1 MAERKMILILQG
13 MKRETG
19 LRSPRIFVYCLLGYR
34 RTVQVCTWLRIC
46 ILINGVSLSR
56 SITSRR
62 YSPELIKRYSIV

>member
-1 MAERKMILILQG
+1 MAERKMIVNLHG

-19 LRSPRIFVYCLLGYR
+19 LRSPRIFVYYPPGYR
-34 RTVQVCTWLRIC
+34 RGVQVCTWLRIC
-46 ILINGVSLSR
+46 IPINWVSLSR